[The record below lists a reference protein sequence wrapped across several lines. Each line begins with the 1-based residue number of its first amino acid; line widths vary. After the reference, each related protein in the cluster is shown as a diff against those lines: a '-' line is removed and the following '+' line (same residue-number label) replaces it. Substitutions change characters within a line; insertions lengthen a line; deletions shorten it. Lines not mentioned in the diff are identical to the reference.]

1 MYVHGLYSLK
11 NRLVKIQ
18 IFHLYDKIVAQTVYS
33 LNKLHLLIRL
43 NKNSNIDDAIKRDG
57 ILVVVRG
64 SSSSCSH

>member
-64 SSSSCSH
+64 SSGSSSH

>member
-57 ILVVVRG
+57 ILLVVRG
-64 SSSSCSH
+64 SSGSSSH